1 MQQFFIA
8 IIAILGFGCWWLYSE
23 NQTLTYNN
31 MQLEV
36 AIDQQKEAMEAIQ
49 AAFEKQR
56 VANDNLTRRNKEIEA
71 EKNSYL
77 QVFKKHDLTKLATAK
92 PGLIETRANAATDKI
107 FKVIEDETEPQD
119 YDPNSTDSTD

>member
-49 AAFEKQR
+49 EAFEKQR

>member
-56 VANDNLTRRNKEIEA
+56 VANDNLTRRNNEIEA
-71 EKNSYL
+71 EKNRYL